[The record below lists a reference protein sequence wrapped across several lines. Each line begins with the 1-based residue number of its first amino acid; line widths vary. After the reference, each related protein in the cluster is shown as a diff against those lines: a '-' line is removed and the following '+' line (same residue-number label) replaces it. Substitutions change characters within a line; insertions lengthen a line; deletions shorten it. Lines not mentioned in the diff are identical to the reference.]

1 MKQVHEDGHDLG
13 NKSLHVVVEA
23 SVTTEVKL
31 KTCVCCCV
39 VLLSL

>member
-23 SVTTEVKL
+23 CVTSEVKP
-31 KTCVCCCV
+31 KACVCCWV